1 MTSNKAKITYIS
13 QKDVNQYELLNP
25 LIHGIYNEFQDLSK
39 KKPEAAL
46 NTYKVKVVNR
56 VLEPIKELLANEEV
70 IHFLDILDIDD
81 LPTNSDV
88 ILILNQ
94 YLKALKM
101 FYNKYYENSPEGRYT
116 WAIK

>member
-1 MTSNKAKITYIS
+1 MTSNKSNIIYIS
-13 QKDVNQYELLNP
+13 QEDVNQFELLNP
-25 LIHGIYNEFQDLSK
+25 LINGIYKEFQDLSK
-39 KKPEAAL
+39 KKPEAAI
-46 NTYKVKVVNR
+46 NTYKVKVINR
-56 VLEPIKELLANEEV
+56 VLEPIKDLLANEEV
-70 IHFLDILDIDD
+70 FHFLDILDEDD

-101 FYNKYYENSPEGRYT
+101 FYNKYYLNSPEGRYT